1 MITKE
6 NEMNDT
12 QTMSDLDIIRQTAAE
27 NEGMAPDTT
36 WAEIFSHFR
45 RRLGVRPAELA
56 DIAEVT
62 IASVYEVELNADHV
76 SPLTRMTIWDA
87 LCFLESER

>member
-36 WAEIFSHFR
+36 WAEIFSH
-45 RRLGVRPAELA
+45 L
-56 DIAEVT
+56 
-62 IASVYEVELNADHV
+62 YEVELNADHV